1 MSLPHPLSQ
10 ALLAILSFVA
20 LWSLITA
27 LLGLASGWPVLARAY
42 RATARPAG
50 VRLNGQVS
58 RIGSVPE
65 RNVTCLVIS
74 ESGLYLR
81 TLWPF
86 RIFRPALL
94 IPWPAIK
101 RLRAEKVLWHTRY
114 VIETDS
120 PIPIVVSKKAYAA
133 IHPYVS
139 AHVSLS

>member
-1 MSLPHPLSQ
+1 MSLPET
-10 ALLAILSFVA
+10 LLPILSFVA

-27 LLGLASGWPVLARAY
+27 LLSLASGWPVLAREY
-42 RATARPAG
+42 RAGSRPSG
-50 VRLNGQVS
+50 VRLNGQVF

-65 RNVTCLVIS
+65 RNVTCLVIA

-86 RIFRPALL
+86 RIFRPPLL

-101 RLRAEKVLWHTRY
+101 RLRSEKVLWQTRY

-120 PIPIVVSKKAYAA
+120 VIPIVVSKKAYAA
-133 IHPYVS
+133 IYPYIS
-139 AHVSLS
+139 AQVSLT

>member
-1 MSLPHPLSQ
+1 MAGPG
-10 ALLAILSFVA
+10 ARI
-20 LWSLITA
+20 
-27 LLGLASGWPVLARAY
+27 SGHRTSSRRAPE
-42 RATARPAG
+42 RPG
-50 VRLNGQVS
+50 VS
-58 RIGSVPE
+58 IGSVPE

-101 RLRAEKVLWHTRY
+101 RLRAEKVLWQTRY
-114 VIETDS
+114 VIETES